1 MLNNSGE
8 SGVPGRP
15 AKAAGRWLAILAML
29 FLPAGAVSQEPAASS
44 GLADIAGQIRTLEAR
59 LGSALG
65 AERDSI
71 RQRLR
76 TQRRLYREGA
86 WQYVDTLDPE
96 DAADRDAGAGIL
108 EGISAALGRQL
119 EAGEERI
126 GELRALTDSS
136 DGAAAAQAREDLR
149 LAESHRM
156 ELLEAMVTNIT
167 RMDRYG
173 LPSGEDAARA
183 GALLRNRAQLLSG
196 RIELQSLRRD
206 DIAVTMEGLD
216 PESPEYADARRQ
228 RIAIDAA
235 VVRSGERL
243 SGVANLLERLGTD
256 VAEYRQTAFMATGD
270 LSAEI
275 LDRQV
280 VGSVLARWLTELR
293 TGFLRHGPDILT
305 RLVVVAVILAVFW
318 LLARVVRAMVRRGL
332 DNLTGEMSTLAR
344 DFLVGLSAKAVL
356 ITGILVALSQFGLQI
371 GPLLAGLG
379 IVGFIVGF
387 ALQDTLSNFA
397 SGIMILIYR
406 PFDVGDYVEAAGVQG
421 EVKHMNLVST
431 TVHTP
436 QNHRLVIPNNRIW
449 GNIIRNITSQD
460 MRRVDL
466 SVGVSYE
473 DDIERV
479 EALLAEIVA
488 AENRVKFE
496 PEPTIRLHNLGESA
510 VEFTVRVWVDSTD
523 YMGVFWDLTRRIK
536 IRFDEEGISFPYP
549 QRTVHL
555 VSADGDDERS

>member
-1 MLNNSGE
+1 MLNQRGE
-8 SGVPGRP
+8 SGAPGRP
-15 AKAAGRWLAILAML
+15 AGVSGRWLAVLAML
-29 FLPAGAVSQEPAASS
+29 LLTAGAVAQEPAIPS
-44 GLADIAGQIRTLEAR
+44 GLSDIAGQIRTLKSSLESAR
-59 LGSALG
+59 GE
-65 AERDSI
+65 ERESI
-71 RQRLR
+71 RQRLW
-76 TQRRLYREGA
+76 TQQRLYREGA
-86 WQYVDTLDPE
+86 WQYVDALDPAAAE
-96 DAADRDAGAGIL
+96 DRETGAGIL
-108 EGISAALGRQL
+108 AEISAALVQEL
-119 EAGEERI
+119 DAGEERI
-126 GELRALTDSS
+126 GELKELTDSS
-136 DGAAAAQAREDLR
+136 DGAVAAQAGEALR
-149 LAESHRM
+149 LAESRRM
-156 ELLEAMVTNIT
+156 DLLAAMVANIV
-167 RMDRYG
+167 RMDRFG

-183 GALLRNRAQLLSG
+183 RALLRSRAQLLSG
-196 RIELQSLRRD
+196 QIELLSLRRD
-206 DIAVTMEGLD
+206 DIAATMEGLD
-216 PESPEYADARRQ
+216 PDSPDHADARRQ

-235 VVRSGERL
+235 VVRTGERL
-243 SGVANLLERLGTD
+243 SVAANLLERLGVD

-280 VGSVLARWLTELR
+280 AGSVLARWFTELR

-488 AENRVKFE
+488 AEDRVKSE

-555 VSADGDDERS
+555 VSASGDDERD